1 MDNEYFITYDGELYH
16 WGIKGM
22 KWGVRRYQNADGSL
36 TAAGKLRYSVGNG
49 GKYIS
54 KKIDTKSAA
63 KLKKLQV
70 KEAAKLERLKIKEAT
85 KNEKYKEKLDR
96 KKSHITNKEYVKALS
111 DEKLKAIN
119 NRDIAEN
126 TWLKNHPEKKTVG
139 RYIADDLLKPAFEK
153 AMKEQVNNYVNK
165 FVNYSTKKVVDS
177 ILNSQDFKGKS
188 KKK

>member
-1 MDNEYFITYDGELYH
+1 MAIYLIEFKFET
-16 WGIKGM
+16 
-22 KWGVRRYQNADGSL
+22 
-36 TAAGKLRYSVGNG
+36 
-49 GKYIS
+49 
-54 KKIDTKSAA
+54 
-63 KLKKLQV
+63 KLKKRQV
-70 KEAAKLERLKIKEAT
+70 KEEAKLERLKNKEAA
-85 KNEKYKEKLDR
+85 KNEKSKEKLEK
-96 KKSHITNKEYVKALS
+96 KKSHISNKDYVKTLS

-177 ILNSQDFKGKS
+177 ILNSPDFKEKS

>member
-1 MDNEYFITYDGELYH
+1 MINYEEEYLAHHGTKGQRWGE
-16 WGIKGM
+16 
-22 KWGVRRYQNADGSL
+22 RRFQNYDGSL
-36 TAAGKLRYSVGNG
+36 TAAGKLRYSVD
-49 GKYIS
+49 
-54 KKIDTKSAA
+54 KKVDPKSAE
-63 KLKKLQV
+63 KLKKRHV
-70 KEAAKLERLKIKEAT
+70 KEDAKLERLKIKEAS
-85 KNEKYKEKLDR
+85 KNEKRKEKLEK
-96 KKSHITNKEYVKALS
+96 KKSHISNKEYVKTLS

-153 AMKEQVNNYVNK
+153 GMKEQVNNYVNK

-177 ILNSQDFKGKS
+177 ILNSPDFKEKS

>member
-1 MDNEYFITYDGELYH
+1 MINYEEEYLAHHGT
-16 WGIKGM
+16 KGQR
-22 KWGVRRYQNADGSL
+22 WGVRRFQNSDGSL
-36 TAAGKLRYSVGNG
+36 TAAGKLRYSVNNG
-49 GKYIS
+49 GRSIG
-54 KKIDTKSAA
+54 KKVDPKSAA
-63 KLKKLQV
+63 KLKKRQV
-70 KEAAKLERLKIKEAT
+70 KEAAK
-85 KNEKYKEKLDR
+85 NEKRKEKLEE
-96 KKSHITNKEYVKALS
+96 KKSHISNKEYVKTLS

-177 ILNSQDFKGKS
+177 ILNSSDFKEKS

>member
-1 MDNEYFITYDGELYH
+1 MINYEEEYLAHHGT
-16 WGIKGM
+16 KGQR
-22 KWGVRRYQNADGSL
+22 WGVRRFQNSDGSL

-49 GKYIS
+49 GRSIS
-54 KKIDTKSAA
+54 KKVDPKSAS
-63 KLKKLQV
+63 KLKKRQI
-70 KEAAKLERLKIKEAT
+70 KEDAKLERLKIKEAA
-85 KNEKYKEKLDR
+85 KNEKLEK
-96 KKSHITNKEYVKALS
+96 KKSHISNKEYVKTLS

-139 RYIADDLLKPAFEK
+139 KYIADDLLKPAFEK

-177 ILNSQDFKGKS
+177 ILNSSDFKEKS

>member
-1 MDNEYFITYDGELYH
+1 MINYEEEYLAHHGT
-16 WGIKGM
+16 KGQR
-22 KWGVRRYQNADGSL
+22 WGVRRFQNSDGSL
-36 TAAGKLRYSVGNG
+36 TAAGKLRYSVGNVE
-49 GKYIS
+49 KSIS
-54 KKIDTKSAA
+54 KKVDPKSAA
-63 KLKKLQV
+63 KLKKRQV
-70 KEAAKLERLKIKEAT
+70 KEDAKLERLKIKESA
-85 KNEKYKEKLDR
+85 KNEKLEK
-96 KKSHITNKEYVKALS
+96 KKSHISNKEYVKTLS

-177 ILNSQDFKGKS
+177 ILNSPDFKEKS

>member
-1 MDNEYFITYDGELYH
+1 MINYEEEYLAHHGT
-16 WGIKGM
+16 KGQR
-22 KWGVRRYQNADGSL
+22 WGVRRFQNSDGSL

-49 GKYIS
+49 GRSIS
-54 KKIDTKSAA
+54 KKVDPKSAA
-63 KLKKLQV
+63 KLKKQQI
-70 KEAAKLERLKIKEAT
+70 KEDAKLERLKIKEAA
-85 KNEKYKEKLDR
+85 KNEKLEK
-96 KKSHITNKEYVKALS
+96 KKSHISNKEYVKTLS

-139 RYIADDLLKPAFEK
+139 KYIADDLLKPAFEK

-177 ILNSQDFKGKS
+177 ILNSPDFKEKS

>member
-1 MDNEYFITYDGELYH
+1 MINYEEEYLAHHGT
-16 WGIKGM
+16 KGQR
-22 KWGVRRYQNADGSL
+22 WGVRRFQNSDGSL
-36 TAAGKLRYSVGNG
+36 TAAGKLRYSVDNG
-49 GKYIS
+49 GRSIS
-54 KKIDTKSAA
+54 KKVDPKSAA
-63 KLKKLQV
+63 KLKKRQI
-70 KEAAKLERLKIKEAT
+70 KEDAKLERLKIKEAA
-85 KNEKYKEKLDR
+85 KNEKLEK
-96 KKSHITNKEYVKALS
+96 KKSQISNKEYVKTLS

-177 ILNSQDFKGKS
+177 ILNSPDFKEKS

>member
-1 MDNEYFITYDGELYH
+1 MINYEEEYLAHHGT
-16 WGIKGM
+16 KGQR
-22 KWGVRRYQNADGSL
+22 WGVRRFQNSDGSL

-49 GKYIS
+49 GRPIR
-54 KKIDTKSAA
+54 KKVDPKSAA
-63 KLKKLQV
+63 KLKKRQV
-70 KEAAKLERLKIKEAT
+70 KEDAKLERLKIKEAA
-85 KNEKYKEKLDR
+85 KKEKLEE
-96 KKSHITNKEYVKALS
+96 KKSHISNKEYVKTLS

-153 AMKEQVNNYVNK
+153 AMKEQVNNYVGK

-177 ILNSQDFKGKS
+177 ILNSPDFNTKGK
-188 KKK
+188 KK

>member
-1 MDNEYFITYDGELYH
+1 MINYEEEYLAHHGT
-16 WGIKGM
+16 KGQR
-22 KWGVRRYQNADGSL
+22 WGVRRFQNSDGSL

-49 GKYIS
+49 GRSIS
-54 KKIDTKSAA
+54 KKVDPKSAA
-63 KLKKLQV
+63 KLKKQQI
-70 KEAAKLERLKIKEAT
+70 KEDAKLERLKIKEAA
-85 KNEKYKEKLDR
+85 KNEKLEE
-96 KKSHITNKEYVKALS
+96 KKSHISNKEYVKTLS

-139 RYIADDLLKPAFEK
+139 KYIADDLLKPAFEK

-177 ILNSQDFKGKS
+177 ILNSPDFKEKS

>member
-1 MDNEYFITYDGELYH
+1 MINYEEEYLAHHGT
-16 WGIKGM
+16 KGQR
-22 KWGVRRYQNADGSL
+22 WGVRRFQNSDGSL
-36 TAAGKLRYSVGNG
+36 TAAGKLRYSVDNVGRS
-49 GKYIS
+49 IS
-54 KKIDTKSAA
+54 KKVDPKSEA
-63 KLKKLQV
+63 KLKKRQI
-70 KEAAKLERLKIKEAT
+70 KEDAKLERLKIKEAA
-85 KNEKYKEKLDR
+85 KNEKLEK
-96 KKSHITNKEYVKALS
+96 KKSHISNKEYVKTLS

-177 ILNSQDFKGKS
+177 ILNSPDFKEKS